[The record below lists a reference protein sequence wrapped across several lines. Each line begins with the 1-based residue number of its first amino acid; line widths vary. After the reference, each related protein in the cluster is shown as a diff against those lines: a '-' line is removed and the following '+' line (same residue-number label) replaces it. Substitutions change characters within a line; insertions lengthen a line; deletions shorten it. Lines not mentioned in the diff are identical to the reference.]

1 MSAEGKK
8 KRGVSGA
15 TNAKN
20 IPFRYHGYPRGYT
33 LSTAIGRSD
42 HPRMAGA
49 KLLHTMA
56 FARLLPGFRA
66 SDLCFRAVDA
76 TIDHI
81 TLRHPDTKTAREWSE
96 VDAVRA
102 V

>member
-33 LSTAIGRSD
+33 VSTALGGSD
-42 HPRMAGA
+42 HPCMGGSRYLAAMVLGA
-49 KLLHTMA
+49 KLPNYFRSDRMMRAAYNAAERIENRGRKALPES
-56 FARLLPGFRA
+56 FAQA
-66 SDLCFRAVDA
+66 A
-76 TIDHI
+76 
-81 TLRHPDTKTAREWSE
+81 E
-96 VDAVRA
+96 
-102 V
+102 